1 MAKGKNK
8 IRDLQFWYPNIPRKL
23 VMAKGLSIQAK
34 FIYMYMSCQSETFD
48 FYLEP
53 MAKEMNIG
61 TRTLTKYIDELVG
74 AGWITKGGQK
84 FKNGRLGAVDYIVET
99 SPKKKNTDVQKTAY
113 SNTDVSNC
121 ADKYINSSI
130 NTPLNEDNSTMN
142 SPVINKEEKRLSN
155 DNQKV
160 PDDLFEKFWE
170 AYGNKKSKEP
180 AMKAWKRLTKE
191 EKEAAIKRIPEYKE
205 DCRLHERQM
214 KYPATYLNQ
223 KTWEDD
229 FDCDGRVKA
238 EEYKTEDED
247 RKLWEKQK
255 EWLQKK
261 LPNIAPEITQGVMK
275 EFTNL
280 AICDKHLLQETLE
293 ELNKVYDG
301 GDIVE
306 RFKEILNR

>member
-1 MAKGKNK
+1 MEESEFMVRDFYRIKSDKFVTIPNLFLQDIELTCKAKGVLSMILAFPDNWNFSIKGMVAVIK
-8 IRDLQFWYPNIPRKL
+8 EGESALRSAISELKDKGYC
-23 VMAKGLSIQAK
+23 VMKD
-34 FIYMYMSCQSETFD
+34 Y
-48 FYLEP
+48 
-53 MAKEMNIG
+53 
-61 TRTLTKYIDELVG
+61 R
-74 AGWITKGGQK
+74 KGGRFVK
-84 FKNGRLGAVDYIVET
+84 WIYIFSGEKIAENDISFKDFPFLEKPLVEN
-99 SPKKKNTDVQKTAY
+99 PQMENQAQ
-113 SNTDVSNC
+113 
-121 ADKYINSSI
+121 INI
-130 NTPLNEDNSTMN
+130 YKGNNKE
-142 SPVINKEEKRLSN
+142 INKKRLSN

-170 AYGNKKSKEP
+170 AYDNKRSKEP

-223 KTWEDD
+223 KTWQDD

-238 EEYKTEDED
+238 EEHKTGDED

-255 EWLQKK
+255 EWLQKY

-306 RFKEILNR
+306 RFREILNR

>member
-1 MAKGKNK
+1 MREELHLENTELDCYAIIYSLSKGDNWFNAGVKNIMDALGK
-8 IRDLQFWYPNIPRKL
+8 
-23 VMAKGLSIQAK
+23 
-34 FIYMYMSCQSETFD
+34 SEPCVINA
-48 FYLEP
+48 L
-53 MAKEMNIG
+53 KS
-61 TRTLTKYIDELVG
+61 LTKKEL
-74 AGWITKGGQK
+74 
-84 FKNGRLGAVDYIVET
+84 IV
-99 SPKKKNTDVQKTAY
+99 KV
-113 SNTDVSNC
+113 
-121 ADKYINSSI
+121 
-130 NTPLNEDNSTMN
+130 
-142 SPVINKEEKRLSN
+142 PVIVNNAKRHYYKATKTLDETTLNNLSNPTLNNLSPYIYKENNKEVNSKRLSN

-170 AYGNKKSKEP
+170 AYDNKRGKEP

-223 KTWEDD
+223 KTWQDD

-238 EEYKTEDED
+238 EEHNTENED

-255 EWLQKK
+255 EWLQKY

-280 AICDKHLLQETLE
+280 AICDKHLLQDTLE